1 MRFFLCVD
9 EGLHNLFHLLIS
21 DPIGSTVS
29 SSPVVVQTFKSSGGI
44 LRLPQKSKGNP
55 SQKSEQLS
63 KKGDINKE
71 SRNAKK
77 RQNSSRV
84 PGVAGQEPHP
94 QRVSNTPPM
103 VVDIPYDPIVTPQ
116 SGHSSVITP
125 HSAYTSIITPQSG
138 HSSVV
143 VPQSGHSSVVVPQSG
158 HSSIISPE
166 SGHPSVV
173 VPHTYSSIITPESG
187 PSSAIAPQSGHS
199 SIITPQSG
207 HSSIITPQSAYSSII
222 TPQSAYSSVITP
234 ESGHSSVIT
243 PHQGHPSTAFCF
255 SPPPSIPTPNRLP
268 FQAVYTRS
276 PFPDPR
282 HTTPSGSFPYSASP
296 ITPTRPIAHPSA
308 LQDWHSL
315 VFSPLQPTQQ
325 VTHRDFSS
333 HQSVPLPHI
342 HTHPTQE
349 FLYQGHSVPFP
360 GTGSPS
366 PFQPTPEMQMQF
378 QHPSPTPTNI
388 SHTARNR
395 RSHGDHDKH
404 TKGRHS
410 NIGQKYPK

>member
-1 MRFFLCVD
+1 MVNCAIFFCVD

-77 RQNSSRV
+77 RQNSARV
-84 PGVAGQEPHP
+84 PGVVGQEPHP
-94 QRVSNTPPM
+94 QQVSNTPPM
-103 VVDIPYDPIVTPQ
+103 VVDIPCDPIVTPRT
-116 SGHSSVITP
+116 GPSSVITP
-125 HSAYTSIITPQSG
+125 HSAYSSIITPQSG

-143 VPQSGHSSVVVPQSG
+143 VPQSGY
-158 HSSIISPE
+158 SSIITPE
-166 SGHPSVV
+166 SGHSSVV

-187 PSSAIAPQSGHS
+187 PSSAI
-199 SIITPQSG
+199 TPQ
-207 HSSIITPQSAYSSII
+207 
-222 TPQSAYSSVITP
+222 
-234 ESGHSSVIT
+234 SGHSSVIT
-243 PHQGHPSTAFCF
+243 PNRGHPSTAFCF

-276 PFPDPR
+276 PFPDPC
-282 HTTPSGSFPYSASP
+282 HATPSGSFPYSASP

-315 VFSPLQPTQQ
+315 VFSQLQPTQQ
-325 VTHRDFSS
+325 MTHRDFSS

-349 FLYQGHSVPFP
+349 FLYQGHSVPFS

-410 NIGQKYPK
+410 NTGQQYPK

>member
-1 MRFFLCVD
+1 MVNCAIFFLCVD

-166 SGHPSVV
+166 SGHSSVISPESGHPSVV

-187 PSSAIAPQSGHS
+187 
-199 SIITPQSG
+199 
-207 HSSIITPQSAYSSII
+207 
-222 TPQSAYSSVITP
+222 
-234 ESGHSSVIT
+234 HSSVIT
-243 PHQGHPSTAFCF
+243 PHLGHPSTAFCF

-282 HTTPSGSFPYSASP
+282 HATPSGSFPYSASP

-410 NIGQKYPK
+410 NVGQKYPK